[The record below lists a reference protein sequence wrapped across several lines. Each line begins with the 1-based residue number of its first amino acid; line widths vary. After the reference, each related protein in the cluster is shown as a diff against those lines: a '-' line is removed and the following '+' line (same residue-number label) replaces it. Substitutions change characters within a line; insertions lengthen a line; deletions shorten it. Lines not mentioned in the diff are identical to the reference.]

1 MRLLVVEDYAPLRDS
16 LLRGLQ
22 AEGYAVDAAADGEEG
37 WWLVKDT
44 PYDAVVLDRMLP
56 GIDGLEIL
64 RRLRAAGLATPVLML
79 TARDAVEDRVAGL
92 DAGADDYL
100 VKPFAVAELLARLRR
115 LVRRGHGAAEPVLEL
130 ADLRLDP
137 AARTATRA
145 GRQLALSPREFQLLE
160 YLLRRQGAVV
170 SRQELWDHLYDFAS
184 DTSSN
189 VLDVLVAR
197 LRRKLQQDGAS
208 DLIHTRRGQGY
219 LAAELG

>member
-16 LLRGLQ
+16 LLRGLR
-22 AEGYAVDAAADGEEG
+22 AEGYAVDGAADGEEG
-37 WWLVKDT
+37 WWLLKDT

-64 RRLRAAGLATPVLML
+64 RRLRAGGSATPVLML

-115 LVRRGHGAAEPVLEL
+115 LVRRGHGTAEPVLEL

-137 AARTATRA
+137 AAKTATRA

-197 LRRKLQQDGAS
+197 LRRKMCLDEAPA
-208 DLIHTRRGQGY
+208 LIHTRRGQGY
-219 LAAELG
+219 LAAEVV